1 MNELLYIRLI
11 NVVKSVSD
19 EVSSKEN
26 TLTSFY
32 ANVKIDALLELLEK
46 AREPKN
52 ANIMELKELVE
63 HIVK

>member
-11 NVVKSVSD
+11 NVVK
-19 EVSSKEN
+19 EVSIDNSKEN
-26 TLTSFY
+26 TLNAFY